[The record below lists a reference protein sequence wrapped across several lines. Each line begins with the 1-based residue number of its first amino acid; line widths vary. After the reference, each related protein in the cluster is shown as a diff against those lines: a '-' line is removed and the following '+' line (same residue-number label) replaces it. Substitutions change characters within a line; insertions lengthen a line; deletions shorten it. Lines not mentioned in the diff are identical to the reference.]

1 MPASPAPERDL
12 MNEYD
17 RIIADAR
24 RVVARGSRVDAAA
37 FERRIRAVGGEHE
50 EDALRRLARVVA
62 VHRARSRFVEP
73 PPPEPAAR
81 PVRVLGTR
89 PTISGSLDVR
99 RTGDFVLEWNAARDV
114 ASWEVRIAERPD
126 IRRDYVERD
135 GRELPGSATQLEL
148 PLGDNP
154 MRVRIVG
161 KDTRG
166 RLVRRAVLTGVTRE
180 TWNDRWQRR

>member
-1 MPASPAPERDL
+1 MT
-12 MNEYD
+12 EYD

-24 RVVARGSRVDAAA
+24 RVVARGSKVDAAA
-37 FERRIRAVGGEHE
+37 FERRIRAVGGAHE
-50 EDALRRLARVVA
+50 EEALQRLARVVA

-73 PPPEPAAR
+73 AAPKPEPAAR
-81 PVRVLGTR
+81 PGRVLATR
-89 PTISGSLDVR
+89 PTISGALDVR
-99 RTGDFVLEWNAARDV
+99 RGRDFVLQWNAARDV

-126 IRRDYVERD
+126 IRRDYVERQERD
-135 GRELPGSATQLEL
+135 LPGNATELEL
-148 PLGDNP
+148 PLSDKP

-161 KDTRG
+161 KDARG

>member
-1 MPASPAPERDL
+1 MS
-12 MNEYD
+12 EYD

-50 EDALRRLARVVA
+50 EDALRRLALVVA
-62 VHRARSRFVEP
+62 VHRARSRFLEQP
-73 PPPEPAAR
+73 PAPAAAPAR
-81 PVRVLGTR
+81 PGRVLATR
-89 PTISGSLDVR
+89 PTISGALDVR
-99 RTGDFVLEWNAARDV
+99 RGRDFVLRWSAARDV

-126 IRRDYVERD
+126 VRRDYVEREQ
-135 GRELPGSATQLEL
+135 RELPGGATELEL
-148 PLGDNP
+148 PLGESP

-161 KDTRG
+161 RDARG

-180 TWNDRWQRR
+180 TWNSRWQRR

>member
-1 MPASPAPERDL
+1 MD
-12 MNEYD
+12 EYD

-50 EDALRRLARVVA
+50 EDALRRLALVVA
-62 VHRARSRFVEP
+62 VHRARSRFVEAP
-73 PPPEPAAR
+73 PPPAQPAR
-81 PVRVLGTR
+81 PGRVLATR
-89 PTISGSLDVR
+89 PTISGALDVR
-99 RTGDFVLEWNAARDV
+99 RGRDFVLEWSAARDV

-135 GRELPGSATQLEL
+135 QHELPGGATELEL
-148 PLGDNP
+148 TLGDNP

-161 KDTRG
+161 RDPRG

>member
-1 MPASPAPERDL
+1 MD
-12 MNEYD
+12 EYD

-24 RVVARGSRVDAAA
+24 RVVARGSRVDVAA
-37 FERRIRAVGGEHE
+37 FERRIRAVGGERE
-50 EDALRRLARVVA
+50 DDALRRLALVVA
-62 VHRARSRFVEP
+62 VHRARSRFLEP
-73 PPPEPAAR
+73 PAPKPEPAAR
-81 PVRVLGTR
+81 PGRVLATR
-89 PTISGSLDVR
+89 PTISGALDVR
-99 RTGDFVLEWNAARDV
+99 RGSDFTLEWNLARDV

-135 GRELPGSATQLEL
+135 ERELPGTATELEL

-161 KDTRG
+161 RDARG
-166 RLVRRAVLTGVTRE
+166 RLVRRAVLTGVTRA

>member
-1 MPASPAPERDL
+1 MD
-12 MNEYD
+12 EYA

-24 RVVARGSRVDAAA
+24 RVVARGTEPNRDA
-37 FERRIRAVGGEHE
+37 FERRIRAVGGEGE
-50 EDALRRLARVVA
+50 EEALRRLALVVA
-62 VHRARSRFVEP
+62 VHRARSRFTEP
-73 PPPEPAAR
+73 RAPEPAAR
-81 PVRVLGTR
+81 PVRVLATR
-89 PTISGSLDVR
+89 PTISGALDVR
-99 RTGDFVLEWNAARDV
+99 RGRDFVLEWNAARDV

-135 GRELPGSATQLEL
+135 AQELPGGATELEL

-161 KDTRG
+161 RDARG
-166 RLVRRAVLTGVTRE
+166 RLVRRAVLTGVTRA

>member
-1 MPASPAPERDL
+1 

-50 EDALRRLARVVA
+50 ADALRRLALVLS

-73 PPPEPAAR
+73 PPDPAQPAVR
-81 PVRVLGTR
+81 PGRVLATR
-89 PTISGSLDVR
+89 PTISGALDVR
-99 RTGDFVLEWNAARDV
+99 RGSDFVLEWNLARDV

-126 IRRDYVERD
+126 IRRDYVDREE
-135 GRELPGSATQLEL
+135 RELPGSATELEL

-161 KDTRG
+161 RDARG
-166 RLVRRAVLTGVTRE
+166 RLVRRAVLTGVTRA
-180 TWNDRWQRR
+180 TWRDRWQRR

>member
-1 MPASPAPERDL
+1 MS
-12 MNEYD
+12 EYD

-50 EDALRRLARVVA
+50 EDALRRLALVVA

-73 PPPEPAAR
+73 PPAPAAAPAR
-81 PVRVLGTR
+81 PGRVLATR
-89 PTISGSLDVR
+89 PTISGALDVR
-99 RTGDFVLEWNAARDV
+99 RGRDFVLEWTAARDV

-126 IRRDYVERD
+126 VRRDYVEREE
-135 GRELPGSATQLEL
+135 RELPGGATELAL

-161 KDTRG
+161 RDARG

-180 TWNDRWQRR
+180 TWNSRWQRR

>member
-1 MPASPAPERDL
+1 

-50 EDALRRLARVVA
+50 EDALRRLALVVA
-62 VHRARSRFVEP
+62 VHRARSRFREP
-73 PPPEPAAR
+73 PPPPAQPVAR
-81 PVRVLGTR
+81 PGRVLATR
-89 PTISGSLDVR
+89 PTISGALDVR
-99 RTGDFVLEWNAARDV
+99 RAREFVLEWNLARDV

-126 IRRDYVERD
+126 IRRDYEEREE
-135 GRELPGSATQLEL
+135 RELPGSATELEL
-148 PLGDNP
+148 PLGDSP

-161 KDTRG
+161 RDARG

-180 TWNDRWQRR
+180 TWATRWQRR